1 VQTKPSDSREAAA
14 VHSRSGADI
23 VIRALEDAGI
33 ELCFGMPG
41 GAILPIYDALAR
53 GTSLRHVLV
62 RHEQGA
68 GHMAQGYARVTGRP
82 AAVLATSGPGAT
94 NLVTPIA
101 DAQMDSTPLVCITG
115 QVRSD
120 LIGTDAFQECDIVG
134 VTQGLVKH
142 SIQVRDVAD
151 LETTV
156 HDAVAIATAGRP
168 GPVLVD
174 IPRDIQEAK
183 LTGVSSRREAHSA
196 APAPQPP
203 ERQLHLAADLIN
215 HAARPVLYVGG
226 GAQGSTP
233 ELLAVAE
240 WAAVPVVTTL
250 MGKGAFPDMHELFV
264 GCPGMHGARAANL
277 ALHGADLLI
286 ATGARFDDRVTGR
299 LDAFAP
305 GAQVIH
311 IDVDPYEH
319 HKIRHADIPIHGELT
334 DVLTRLLPLL
344 AAAPANRGAWL
355 EQLATWRSA
364 FPLATPSASP
374 DALLKPQQVV
384 RDIVA
389 LTADHD
395 DVIWTTGVGQH
406 QMWAMQHVPVQRPRS
421 FVSSGGLGTMGF
433 GLPAAIGAQLAR
445 PHATVICIDGDG
457 SFQMTLQELG
467 TAVAER
473 LPILVLILNNGQLG
487 MIGQWQGMFYDGRFS
502 SSDLRVGMPDFATIA
517 RGFGALGYK
526 VERPAEL
533 RAAVREAID
542 AKRPAVI
549 DVQVDPAE
557 GCFPMIVP
565 GGGAHEQVDRP
576 VAPS

>member
-1 VQTKPSDSREAAA
+1 
-14 VHSRSGADI
+14 
-23 VIRALEDAGI
+23 
-33 ELCFGMPG
+33 
-41 GAILPIYDALAR
+41 
-53 GTSLRHVLV
+53 
-62 RHEQGA
+62 
-68 GHMAQGYARVTGRP
+68 
-82 AAVLATSGPGAT
+82 
-94 NLVTPIA
+94 
-101 DAQMDSTPLVCITG
+101 MDSTPLVCITG

-142 SIQVRDVAD
+142 SIQVRNVAD
-151 LETTV
+151 LEAAV
-156 HDAVAIATAGRP
+156 HGAVAISSEGRP

-174 IPRDIQEAK
+174 IPRDVQEAK
-183 LTGVSSRREAHSA
+183 LTGDSWREPHPRAPTSHP
-196 APAPQPP
+196 PAPTPHP
-203 ERQLHLAADLIN
+203 SERQLQLAADLIT
-215 HAARPVLYVGG
+215 HAVRPVLYVGG
-226 GAQGSTP
+226 GAQGSAP

-240 WAAVPVVTTL
+240 RAAVPVVTTL
-250 MGKGAFPDMHELFV
+250 MGKGAFPDAHELFV
-264 GCPGMHGARAANL
+264 GCPGMHGERAANL

-286 ATGARFDDRVTGR
+286 AAGARFDDRVTGR

-305 GAQVIH
+305 GAQIIH

-319 HKIRHADIPIHGELT
+319 HKIRHADIAIHGELGA
-334 DVLTRLLPLL
+334 VLAGLFPLL
-344 AAAPANRGAWL
+344 AAAPANRGTWL

-374 DALLKPQQVV
+374 DARLKPQQVL
-384 RDIVA
+384 RDVVT

-395 DVIWTTGVGQH
+395 HVIWTTGVGQH
-406 QMWAMQHVPVQRPRS
+406 QMWAMQHVPVQRARS

-433 GLPAAIGAQLAR
+433 GLPAAIGAQVAR

-457 SFQMTLQELG
+457 SFQMTLQELA

-487 MIGQWQGMFYDGRFS
+487 MVGQWQGMFYDGRFS
-502 SSDLRVGMPDFATIA
+502 GSDLRVGMPDFATIA

-549 DVQVDPAE
+549 DVQIDPAE
-557 GCFPMIVP
+557 GCFPMILP
-565 GGGAHEQVDRP
+565 GGGAHEQLDQP
-576 VAPS
+576 LAPS